1 VFSRVARS
9 RQDAMLRRSMSDHLA
24 IYLGLDDVLGDLQH
38 ARRRG
43 DLGRLALLAYCEV
56 RRWARQAGEPEL
68 AASSLALIID
78 SPSPTRSEFLHRVD
92 GLIEALEATRN
103 RLTAQGRSLAY

>member
-1 VFSRVARS
+1 
-9 RQDAMLRRSMSDHLA
+9 MLRCSMSHPLGV
-24 IYLGLDDVLGDLQH
+24 YLGLDDVLGDLQH

-68 AASSLALIID
+68 AASSLALVTD
-78 SPSPTRSEFLHRVD
+78 NPPPTRSEFLHRVD
-92 GLIEALEATRN
+92 DLIEELEETRK
-103 RLTAQGRSLAY
+103 RLAEQHRSIG